1 MMFLEVN
8 GIDFS
13 YNSNRVLDGVSF
25 TVKTDEVVSILGP
38 NGVGKTT
45 LIKCIDKVLKPDAG
59 SVFIEGSD
67 LHRMSKKDIAKNI
80 GYVAQRSETSRTT
93 VFDSVL
99 LGRKPHFDWNATEK
113 DIRLAGRVLHLL
125 GLDELVLK
133 YVDEIS
139 SGEYQMVQIAR
150 VLVQQPKV
158 ILLDEPTSSL
168 DLSNQHMIMHLIR
181 NIVKKNHMAAIMII
195 HDLNL
200 AIRHSDKFVLMKE
213 GKVYSAGCHEVITPE
228 NIKAVYNIDAYVE
241 NVRGI
246 PVVIPI

>member
-1 MMFLEVN
+1 VFFEVN
-8 GIDFS
+8 GINFS
-13 YNSNRVLDGVSF
+13 YKSKHVLEDVSF
-25 TVKTDEVVSILGP
+25 SLEADEVVSILGP

-45 LIKCIDKVLKPDAG
+45 LIKCIDKVLKPDSG
-59 SVFIEGSD
+59 SVFVEEAN
-67 LHRMSKKDIAKNI
+67 LHDMSKKDIAKNV
-80 GYVAQRSETSRTT
+80 GYVAQRTETSRTT

-99 LGRKPHFDWNATEK
+99 LGRKPHFEWNVSQK
-113 DIRLAGRVLHLL
+113 DIRLTGRVLHLL
-125 GLDELVLK
+125 GLDGLALK

-139 SGEYQMVQIAR
+139 GGEYQLVQIAR

-181 NIVKKNHMAAIMII
+181 NIVKKNHMVAIMVI

-200 AIRHSDKFVLMKE
+200 AFRHSDKFILMKQ
-213 GKVYSAGCHEVITPE
+213 GMVYAVGGHEIITPE
-228 NIKAVYNIDAYVE
+228 NIKEVYNIDSYVE

>member
-1 MMFLEVN
+1 MMFFEVK
-8 GIDFS
+8 GINFAYRS
-13 YNSNRVLDGVSF
+13 KRVLDGVSCA
-25 TVKTDEVVSILGP
+25 VKEDDVVAVLGP

-45 LIKCIDKVLKPDAG
+45 LIKCISKVLTPDTG
-59 SVFIEGSD
+59 SVFIGGLD

-99 LGRKPHFDWNATEK
+99 LGRKPHFEWDATEK

-125 GLDELVLK
+125 GLDGLALK

-139 SGEYQMVQIAR
+139 GGEYQLVQIAR

-200 AIRHSDKFVLMKE
+200 AIRHADKFVLMKD
-213 GKVYSAGCHEVITPE
+213 GMVYSVGGHEIITPE
-228 NIKAVYNIDAYVE
+228 KHQGSV
-241 NVRGI
+241 
-246 PVVIPI
+246 

>member
-1 MMFLEVN
+1 VFFEVN
-8 GIDFS
+8 GINFS
-13 YNSNRVLDGVSF
+13 YKSKHVLDNVSF
-25 TVKTDEVVSILGP
+25 SLEADEVVSILGP

-45 LIKCIDKVLKPDAG
+45 LIKCIDKVLKPDSG
-59 SVFIEGSD
+59 SVFVEEAN
-67 LHRMSKKDIAKNI
+67 LHDMNKKDIAKNV
-80 GYVAQRSETSRTT
+80 GYVAQRTETSRTT

-99 LGRKPHFDWNATEK
+99 LGRKPHFEWNVSQK

-125 GLDELVLK
+125 GLDGLALK

-139 SGEYQMVQIAR
+139 GGEYQLVQIAR

-181 NIVKKNHMAAIMII
+181 NIVKKNHMVAIMVI

-200 AIRHSDKFVLMKE
+200 AFRHSDKFILMKQ
-213 GKVYSAGCHEVITPE
+213 GMVYAVGGHEIITPE
-228 NIKAVYNIDAYVE
+228 NIKEVYNIDSYVE